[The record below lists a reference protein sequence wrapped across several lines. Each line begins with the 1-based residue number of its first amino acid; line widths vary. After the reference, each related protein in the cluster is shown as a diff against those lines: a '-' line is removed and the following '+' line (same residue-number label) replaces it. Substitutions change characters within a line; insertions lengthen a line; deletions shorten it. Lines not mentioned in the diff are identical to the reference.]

1 MRVFKH
7 FLKNMLWPV
16 GLSGGYL
23 LVGVASG
30 YAAEWLGYEWI
41 DGFMIVPIVLTIVSF
56 IGFLIY
62 SQWDLAREQVKLENE
77 DIIKAVKDD

>member
-7 FLKNMLWPV
+7 FLKNMLWPI

-23 LVGVASG
+23 LAGVASG

-41 DGFMIVPIVLTIVSF
+41 DGFFFVTIVLTLVF
-56 IGFLIY
+56 LIGFLVY
-62 SQWDLAREQVKLENE
+62 SQWDLAREKVKLENE
-77 DIIKAVKDD
+77 DIMRAVKDE

>member
-1 MRVFKH
+1 
-7 FLKNMLWPV
+7 MLWPV

-41 DGFMIVPIVLTIVSF
+41 DGFMIVPFALTLVSF
-56 IGFLIY
+56 IGFLVY
-62 SQWDLAREQVKLENE
+62 SQWDLAREKVKLENE
-77 DIIKAVKDD
+77 DIMRALKDE

>member
-1 MRVFKH
+1 MRVWKH

-41 DGFMIVPIVLTIVSF
+41 DGFMIVPIVLALISI

-62 SQWDLAREQVKLENE
+62 SEWDLARKQVKLENE
-77 DIIKAVKDD
+77 AIIRGLKDE